1 LLNSSPLPV
10 KTSPIGFKPKT
21 GTLHGRLLL
30 SSPLS
35 ACSAV
40 LPAESEAFGNTEDE
54 DVFMLVDGQDCLE
67 SVKAN
72 NVANSGAFAM
82 IVRRNILSTF
92 QDMESS
98 TVHIPVLEMEP
109 SHWDTI
115 KDFLI
120 NNPREVITSQADFDS
135 SSAADADTNNNN
147 SASSKTK
154 QVQLQFWM
162 TPTQTV
168 SYLFL
173 SEMTSFLSALM
184 TQAQML
190 IAPHFA
196 LHSQARENGNK

>member
-1 LLNSSPLPV
+1 
-10 KTSPIGFKPKT
+10 
-21 GTLHGRLLL
+21 
-30 SSPLS
+30 
-35 ACSAV
+35 
-40 LPAESEAFGNTEDE
+40 
-54 DVFMLVDGQDCLE
+54 MLVDGQDCLE